1 MYLFANLSFDQIEAR
16 IGLIVTVGLAAFTII
31 KWWLDR
37 NAAKKAA
44 EINAIAAKQAA
55 KYHAES
61 IFRQEQLAT
70 ASKLLDTTARL
81 VEPYKAENWDAAWTE
96 FCALYHG
103 GTHLLDNEK
112 IWNLL
117 DQLDKHLQPYENGA
131 AYIAAYD
138 ADGVGN
144 GEDIVHALGLA
155 TVAFVR
161 KQFDQPPNAERNKGN
176 AINSL

>member
-1 MYLFANLSFDQIEAR
+1 MDIFANLSFDQIEAR

-31 KWWLDR
+31 KWLLDR
-37 NAAKKAA
+37 NAAKKT
-44 EINAIAAKQAA
+44 A

-61 IFRQEQLAT
+61 IFRQEQLTT

-81 VEPYKAENWDAAWTE
+81 IEPYKAENWDAAWTE

-103 GTHLLDNEK
+103 GTHLLDDKK
-112 IWNLL
+112 IWGLL
-117 DQLDKHLQPYENGA
+117 DQLDKYLQPYENGA
-131 AYIAAYD
+131 AYVAAYD
-138 ADGVGN
+138 AGDVGN

-161 KQFDQPPNAERNKGN
+161 KQFDQPPTAERNKGD
-176 AINSL
+176 AKTGLR